1 MKFPKNARRLRLV
14 RIAAGYGGY
23 KNQKKFA
30 KLLGV
35 SPNQYNLQERG
46 QRDLSKDVAFKIVEK
61 FPGCSLDWLWLGDDR
76 GLTVGFAQR
85 LAAAEKAVNTPVG
98 PTDPK
103 VKMREYMRARHARLK
118 ATEK

>member
-1 MKFPKNARRLRLV
+1 MKFPKTARRLRLV

-85 LAAAEKAVNTPVG
+85 LAAAEKAVGTTQPLA
-98 PTDPK
+98 
-103 VKMREYMRARHARLK
+103 RARRGRSGGSGRSSRGRCG
-118 ATEK
+118 